1 MGKSSIE
8 LTLKQLIDLGIINLK
23 KKRKNKKQKR
33 VKRLQQ
39 IQNEVFS
46 PLKSSSDHLTKGYST
61 PFHLPVLNQNTDAL
75 RLRDAQAELNTR
87 QLEQKLLLEDAK
99 QGANDFQQKTKD
111 AFQYV
116 FNTITNPSSSG
127 YTEDDGVGAFGAVG
141 GSDSFRPMRD
151 IQPDTAIKMGDYPTI
166 QEIDDEEPEEN
177 TPLIN
182 VERQPQI
189 QSPQQDQTPIKSKS
203 LFGLVGLKNPFKN
216 TKLFSPA
223 MLDSMEEP
231 ARSDSGDFDETDS
244 VDAFGYN
251 QPYKPLPER
260 PTLVNSQGF
269 RLPEV
274 ILQPSSAG
282 GGGKQ
287 AGGTPQ
293 QPIQQKE
300 VSSGDYQHINKSTK
314 KPTKSEIQE
323 WKSWYE
329 DLAGDNT
336 DSFILSSN
344 KRSVI
349 EPAIIK
355 ILLKEYKSV
364 GGDNSKILK
373 SKDSKEVAREIT
385 KLKRLNKILA

>member
-8 LTLKQLIDLGIINLK
+8 LTLKQLIDLGIIKLK

-33 VKRLQQ
+33 LKRLQQ
-39 IQNEVFS
+39 IPNEVFS
-46 PLKSSSDHLTKGYST
+46 PFKSSSNHMKGYST

-75 RLRDAQAELNTR
+75 RLRDAQAELNTK

-127 YTEDDGVGAFGAVG
+127 YTEDDAVGAFGAVG
-141 GSDSFRPMRD
+141 GSDTFRPMRD
-151 IQPDTAIKMGDYPTI
+151 IEPDTAIKMRDYPTI

-177 TPLIN
+177 TPLIS

-189 QSPQQDQTPIKSKS
+189 QSPQQEQTPTKSKS
-203 LFGLVGLKNPFKN
+203 IFGLVGLKNPFKN
-216 TKLFSPA
+216 TKLFSPS

-231 ARSDSGDFDETDS
+231 PRSDSGDFDETDS

-251 QPYKPLPER
+251 QPYQPLPER

-274 ILQPSSAG
+274 ILQPASA

-323 WKSWYE
+323 WKIWYE

-349 EPAIIK
+349 EPAIVK
-355 ILLKEYKSV
+355 LLLKKYKSV